1 MSATHRRIIHTAV
14 LASFFIHGCSSDP
27 DANMPAAEM
36 KIIEATDLGPVATHP
51 LIRGRDGGYS
61 AMFEGYS
68 VWLYGDTFLNQSDEH
83 GQRLVGNTWSYTNEL
98 DAGDGIDSFNERL
111 DSVGSPRQFFPLEP
125 EELQFNID
133 HTIDN
138 CIEQPCG
145 ARWALWPKVMVPDPD
160 RERMLVFY
168 EKVYA
173 EPGSFNFSA
182 VGCSLAQWTDFNGS
196 PERYRFDIDQHY
208 PTMMFSEDEPGF
220 GSAATVVGADM
231 YVYACRLEGYEKP
244 CRLGR
249 VALENAHRRSAWEY
263 LSWNGGWSDNIKEAI
278 ALFNGNDI
286 MSVSY
291 NPYINRYIAIYNEPM
306 DRAVMFRTAIAPEGP
321 WSRAEKAFDA
331 IPPDNDIGWVY
342 DALHHPEYDQDG
354 GQTIYVTYSRE
365 NGFLSSE
372 LRLVSL
378 KIKHAA
384 TDDARP

>member
-1 MSATHRRIIHTAV
+1 MRTIHRRIIHAAV

-36 KIIEATDLGPVATHP
+36 KIIEVADLGPVATHP

-111 DSVGSPRQFFPLEP
+111 DSVGTPRQFFPLEP

-133 HTIDN
+133 HAIDN

-182 VGCSLAQWTDFNGS
+182 AGCSLAQWTDFNS
-196 PERYRFDIDQHY
+196 
-208 PTMMFSEDEPGF
+208 
-220 GSAATVVGADM
+220 
-231 YVYACRLEGYEKP
+231 
-244 CRLGR
+244 
-249 VALENAHRRSAWEY
+249 
-263 LSWNGGWSDNIKEAI
+263 
-278 ALFNGNDI
+278 NDI